1 MKPQE
6 AVNFNYD
13 TLVVK
18 YTAYEELEKKL
29 KIAVEG
35 YNNILKPKQAIG
47 SMSEDINRIDNIC
60 NEVLQQIREK

>member
-18 YTAYEELEKKL
+18 YTAYNELEKKL
-29 KIAVEG
+29 KIAEVALNSAKAIINARINPTRESLLV
-35 YNNILKPKQAIG
+35 NKQ
-47 SMSEDINRIDNIC
+47 ID
-60 NEVLQQIREK
+60 EALQQIREK